1 MDKGAIKKYAVW
13 ARRELLSRVTQR
25 ALRYGISEKE
35 IIPAK
40 ETSVRGVVLS
50 PEEIAQR
57 TALINQ
63 IHVKGFEPV
72 IEEVAYTWFNRFCAL
87 RYMEVNGYLPTHIR
101 VFTDDENHFRPQIM
115 AEAIN
120 LDLDGL
126 DMEKVYAMKDA
137 NDTDALFKYLIITQC
152 NALSSILP
160 GMFQKINDY
169 TELLFPDNL
178 LRDGSAIEQMISMI
192 GEEEWKDAVQIIG
205 WLYQYYNTEPK
216 DKVFANLKKNIKISK
231 ENIPAAT
238 QLFTPDWI
246 VRYMVENSLGRL
258 WIEGHP
264 AAKEQL
270 LPTKTEQ
277 DAYIVGMRN
286 EDDHKWHYYLEEAK
300 QEPEVQEKLS
310 EIRKEYSAL
319 TPEQIRCMDPCMG
332 SGHILAYMFD
342 VLMQIYESYG
352 YTAREAASSIVEN
365 NLYGLDIDD
374 RAAQLA
380 YFVVMMKARQYDR
393 RFFSRGIQPHV
404 YAIKE
409 SNGIGGAYPYEM
421 GNFLLSKE
429 HQETLNYLFEVF
441 KDAKEYGS
449 ILSLEDRDY
458 KGLLEAWK
466 YTASQTTENFN
477 LTLWYDAVQST
488 IPPLIEQAVALSQKY
503 DVVVTNPPYM
513 GGRNM
518 NAKLLNT
525 IVSNYP
531 EGKADLFSAFILRT
545 NEMTF
550 KNGFTSLITQH
561 SWMFLSSF
569 ERLRE
574 YFLSCNLINMG
585 HLGARAFE
593 EISGEVV
600 QTTTWVAR
608 KCNIRKYQGVYI
620 RLVSYESQDSKEYHF
635 LNKTAPLYQVAQSQY
650 DNIPGKAFAYWL
662 GNPKVFIQGNLLE
675 QVANPRQGMKTLDND
690 YYIRFWYEVNKER
703 MHLVAKNAEEAQS
716 SKCKWFPI
724 NHGGE
729 YRKYYG
735 NNYTIVN
742 WFNNGEE
749 MKSNAIRKYNC
760 ITRTITNIGYY
771 FKPGITWS
779 VICSAPSFRWYGN
792 GFLFS
797 NGGQCIVP
805 DNDLELGYIIGIL
818 NSKVT
823 EYLLNILSPTLGF
836 ESGYLKKMPII
847 CDTDKKQ
854 CIEILTSENIKLCK
868 QDWDSF
874 EVSWDFQQHPLIRYA
889 PFTIKEMEKDANY
902 HITDMNYI
910 RDAYTN
916 WSNECDSCFN
926 QLKSNEEELNRIFI
940 DIYGLQDEL
949 TPEVNDKNVTVRK
962 ADLQRDIKS
971 LISYAVGCMFG
982 RYSLDIP
989 GLIYAGGDWNKVSYS
1004 EDGREGIRE
1013 CTDKYASFP
1022 ADKDNIIPISDDEY
1036 FEDDMANRFESFIR
1050 IVYGK
1055 ETLEDN
1061 LKFIA
1066 DALGGKGQP
1075 KEVIRDY
1082 FLNGFYADHLKIY
1095 QKRPIYW
1102 LFDSGKKNGFKCLIY
1117 MHRYQPDTIAR
1128 IRTDYVHEQQS
1139 RYRTAIE
1146 DLEKRIVSAA
1156 TSERVKLN
1164 KQLKKLQEQAD
1175 ELHIYEEKIHHL
1187 ADQYIAIDLDD
1198 GVKMNYAKFQ
1208 EVLAKIR

>member
-40 ETSVRGVVLS
+40 ETSVRGMVLS

-72 IEEVAYTWFNRFCAL
+72 IEEAAYTWFNRFCAL

-101 VFTDDENHFRPQIM
+101 VFTDDENHFRPQII

-270 LPTKTEQ
+270 LPKKTEQ
-277 DAYIVGMRN
+277 DAYIAGMRN

-513 GGRNM
+513 GNM
-518 NAKLLNT
+518 PVKMTSFVQKKYAEAK
-525 IVSNYP
+525 Y
-531 EGKADLFSAFILRT
+531 DLYAVFIEKTLELTKDCRYT
-545 NEMTF
+545 A
-550 KNGFTSLITQH
+550 LITQH
-561 SWMFLSSF
+561 AWMFISSF
-569 ERLRE
+569 EKFRK
-574 YFLSCNLINMG
+574 NLMRKDYICLL
-585 HLGARAFE
+585 HLGTRAFE
-593 EISGEVV
+593 EIGGEVV
-600 QTTTWVAR
+600 QTVSMVFRNSHVGNNMVAAHRLVNYSDAESKEVAYLNGKDSYIVKQKNFDLLPGNPIVYWLSNEYFEALKNTFCIEHFVER
-608 KCNIRKYQGVYI
+608 KAGVVTGNDNYFLRLWFEPDFNDISFQGLPAGNYGKYHIMSKGGSARRFYGNYEYVI
-620 RLVSYESQDSKEYHF
+620 RLMD
-635 LNKTAPLYQVAQSQY
+635 LY
-650 DNIPGKAFAYWL
+650 N
-662 GNPKVFIQGNLLE
+662 
-675 QVANPRQGMKTLDND
+675 
-690 YYIRFWYEVNKER
+690 
-703 MHLVAKNAEEAQS
+703 S
-716 SKCKWFPI
+716 SK
-724 NHGGE
+724 
-729 YRKYYG
+729 
-735 NNYTIVN
+735 
-742 WFNNGEE
+742 
-749 MKSNAIRKYNC
+749 
-760 ITRTITNIGYY
+760 TNVSVRRGDRDYY
-771 FKPGITWS
+771 FKKAIGWS
-779 VICSAPSFRWYGN
+779 QVGNAQKTFRKIENSVCGTATPTIYFKEDKFFN
-792 GFLFS
+792 YVLGFL
-797 NGGQCIVP
+797 NTKIA
-805 DNDLELGYIIGIL
+805 Y
-818 NSKVT
+818 
-823 EYLLNILSPTLGF
+823 EYLVAYNPTINLLTTDICNLPLYVSDGF
-836 ESGYLKKMPII
+836 FEEINQLVDS
-847 CDTDKKQ
+847 
-854 CIEILTSENIKLCK
+854 CISICK

-902 HITDMNYI
+902 PITDMNYI

-989 GLIYAGGDWNKVSYS
+989 GLIYAGGDWNKVSSS